1 VHFFG
6 GRRMRERVGI
16 EEGLSFFLLD
26 EEGILFSEGQQELYA
41 LNTPAAYV
49 WCCLEEGLTPDQIS
63 AAFSA
68 SFDVPLEQA
77 VQTIGD
83 LLSRWQAFG
92 YIRGVP
98 DMARSEIDWTTALG
112 RLMASPTLREEFRNS
127 PTGVARRLKVA
138 PSDRRAFVSLRPADL
153 EIEARQLQKTK
164 LAQPLENVFT
174 SGQFVLWSSQAGKSG
189 QSILGAALDARA
201 RRSGRMNRVKYY
213 RLLTTTFAI
222 RFSSAAEEAKV
233 HPALSH
239 LEAEPGRVDAVLE
252 VIGNRAGH
260 FLLDGI
266 APFSFCRDLGGLAPR
281 FKTWLLQTAVRRHSY
296 LLEIHAGVVSNGERC
311 LLLPAAPG
319 SGKTTLTAALA
330 GAGFHYFSDEIAM
343 IEEPDFE
350 VRPVPI
356 SLTVKS
362 GALEVLASLFPQLR
376 RSANHTREDFETVTY
391 LNPPSASLSYDL
403 NRTYPAGWIV
413 FPKYSLHATTELRPI
428 GKAEALARLMKE
440 VLVVG
445 TALDTR
451 IVRSLVH
458 WIQQVDCY
466 ELPNS
471 SLSEAVQLLGS
482 LLKGPGP
489 DRVSV
494 SPVKPHLS

>member
-1 VHFFG
+1 
-6 GRRMRERVGI
+6 MRERVGI
-16 EEGLSFFLLD
+16 EGGLCFFLLE

-49 WCCLEEGLTPDQIS
+49 WCCLEERLTPDQIS
-63 AAFSA
+63 AAFSS
-68 SFDVPLEQA
+68 SFDVPIDQA

-112 RLMASPTLREEFRNS
+112 RLMASPVLREEFRKS

-138 PSDRRAFVSLRPADL
+138 SSDRRAFLSLRPAEL
-153 EIEARQLQKTK
+153 ETEARQLQKTK
-164 LAQPLENVFT
+164 LAQPFENIFK
-174 SGQFVLWSSQAGKSG
+174 SGQFVLWSSQAGKTG
-189 QSILGAALDARA
+189 RSILEAALDARA
-201 RRSGRMNRVKYY
+201 RRSGRMNRVRYY

-222 RFSSAAEEAKV
+222 RFSSAAQEARV
-233 HPALSH
+233 HPALAH
-239 LEAEPGRVDAVLE
+239 LEVDPARVDTVLE
-252 VIGNRAGH
+252 VLGTRAGH

-266 APFSFCRDLGGLAPR
+266 APFCFCRDLSRLAPR

-296 LLEIHAGVVSNGERC
+296 VLEIHAGVVSNGEKC

-319 SGKTTLTAALA
+319 GGKSTLTAALTA
-330 GAGFHYFSDEIAM
+330 AGFHYFSDEVALL
-343 IEEPDFE
+343 EEPDLE

-356 SLTVKS
+356 SLSVKS
-362 GALEVLASLFPQLR
+362 GAIEVLAPLFSQLP
-376 RSANHTREDFETVTY
+376 RSAVHTREDSETVTY
-391 LNPPSASLSYDL
+391 LNPPAASFSYDL

-413 FPKYSLHATTELRPI
+413 FPQYSPTATTGLRPI

-445 TALDTR
+445 TTLDMR

-471 SLSEAVQLLGS
+471 SLSQAVDLLGG
-482 LLKGPGP
+482 LLMGP
-489 DRVSV
+489 
-494 SPVKPHLS
+494 KPTT

>member
-1 VHFFG
+1 
-6 GRRMRERVGI
+6 MRERVDI
-16 EEGLSFFLLD
+16 EEGLCFFLLE
-26 EEGILFSEGQQELYA
+26 EEGILFSEGQQELHA
-41 LNTPAAYV
+41 LNTPAAYI
-49 WCCLEEGLTPDQIS
+49 WCCLEEGLTPGQIS

-77 VQTIGD
+77 AQTIGD
-83 LLSRWQAFG
+83 LLSRWRAFG

-112 RLMASPTLREEFRNS
+112 RLMASPALREEFRNS
-127 PTGVARRLKVA
+127 PSGVARRLKVA
-138 PSDRRAFVSLRPADL
+138 SSDRKAFVSLRHADL
-153 EIEARQLQKTK
+153 ETEARQLQKTK
-164 LAQPLENVFT
+164 FAQPFDNVFT
-174 SGQFVLWSSQAGKSG
+174 SGQFILWSSQAGKSG
-189 QSILGAALDARA
+189 QNILEAAVDGRA
-201 RRSGRMNRVKYY
+201 RRSGRVNRVRYY

-222 RFSSAAEEAKV
+222 RFSSAAEEGRV

-239 LEAEPGRVDAVLE
+239 LEVEPVRVEVEPVRVDTVLE
-252 VIGNRAGH
+252 VIGTPAGH

-266 APFSFCRDLGGLAPR
+266 APFSFCRDLSRLAPR
-281 FKTWLLQTAVRRHSY
+281 FKTWLLQAAVRRHSY
-296 LLEIHAGVVSNGERC
+296 FLEIHAGVVSNGEKC

-330 GAGFHYFSDEIAM
+330 AAGFHYFSDEIALL
-343 IEEPDFE
+343 EEPDLE

-356 SLTVKS
+356 SLSVKS
-362 GALEVLASLFPQLR
+362 GSVEVLASLFPQLR

-391 LNPPSASLSYDL
+391 LNPPAASFGYDV

-413 FPKYSLHATTELRPI
+413 FPQYSPRATTELRPI

-445 TALDTR
+445 TTLDTR

-458 WIQQVDCY
+458 WIRQVDCY

-471 SLSEAVQLLGS
+471 SLSKAVDLIGG
-482 LLKGPGP
+482 LLKGAKTQRG
-489 DRVSV
+489 RV
-494 SPVKPHLS
+494 